1 MFRFVFLGK
10 IHQAAFRKAAQAA
23 STTVSEHEQKLE
35 LCRLPVEEALQRFGV
50 TESGLSDEQVETP
63 CEEYGSNVLSHTK
76 PPGILME
83 LLQGCRNP
91 LVIQLLVICVVSLLM
106 GDVRAAT
113 VVGAMVFLSV
123 GLAYVQEHRAS
134 QAVEKLHAMVQTN
147 CLVMRDAKECDIP
160 MTEIVPGDI
169 VILQAGALIP
179 ADLRL
184 ISAKDF
190 FVGQSNKRLLS
201 EDLLHVAHFALDFAG
216 DLLSRPAV
224 P

>member
-10 IHQAAFRKAAQAA
+10 IHQAVFRKAAQAA

-50 TESGLSDEQVETP
+50 TESGLPDEQVETP
-63 CEEYGSNVLSHTK
+63 REEYGSNVLSHTK

-91 LVIQLLVICVVSLLM
+91 LVIQLLVICLVSLLM
-106 GDVRAAT
+106 GDRPGGHGCRRHSLSKR
-113 VVGAMVFLSV
+113 GASLCA
-123 GLAYVQEHRAS
+123 GAS
-134 QAVEKLHAMVQTN
+134 LQPSRGKAPRDVQTN
-147 CLVMRDAKECDIP
+147 CLVMRDAKEYDIP

-201 EDLLHVAHFALDFAG
+201 EDLLHVPHFALDFAG